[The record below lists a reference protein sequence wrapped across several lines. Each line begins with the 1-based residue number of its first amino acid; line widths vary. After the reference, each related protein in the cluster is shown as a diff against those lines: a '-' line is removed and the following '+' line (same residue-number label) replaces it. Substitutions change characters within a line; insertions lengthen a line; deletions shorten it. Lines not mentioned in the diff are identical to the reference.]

1 MLVGCLEFPGWGE
14 PVRAFISW
22 QETAAIFVVIL
33 IIFGPKSIPE
43 VARLLGKF
51 MAQFREAT
59 AELQRNLYID
69 DVKEIQRE
77 LRDSWRTKPE
87 RMRTVKPGAEHD
99 TESEALDPA
108 SEGKEKEAAPEDASP
123 AEPAVEPAVGP
134 TAEPDTDATEAPG
147 ETGEDTPPEE
157 EEDRNPT

>member
-1 MLVGCLEFPGWGE
+1 MSVGWLEIPGWGE

-43 VARLLGKF
+43 VARMLAKF
-51 MAQFREAT
+51 MQQFREAA

-77 LRDSWRTKPE
+77 LRDSWKTKPE
-87 RMRTVKPGAEHD
+87 RMRTVKPGAEHGTAPD
-99 TESEALDPA
+99 APDP
-108 SEGKEKEAAPEDASP
+108 EEAAAENAVEEDAAAPDAYAESSP
-123 AEPAVEPAVGP
+123 EPEPESTP
-134 TAEPDTDATEAPG
+134 DEKPDRPDEPKE
-147 ETGEDTPPEE
+147 ETPPEE
-157 EEDRNPT
+157 EEDRKPS

>member
-1 MLVGCLEFPGWGE
+1 MPVGWITFPGWGE
-14 PVRAFISW
+14 PIRAFISW

-43 VARLLGKF
+43 VARMLGKF

-59 AELQRNLYID
+59 AELQRNLYMD

-77 LRDSWRTKPE
+77 LRDSWKTKPE

-99 TESEALDPA
+99 KDSEALEPESTGGDDL
-108 SEGKEKEAAPEDASP
+108 SENVSPETSP
-123 AEPAVEPAVGP
+123 DEPE
-134 TAEPDTDATEAPG
+134 TEQNANSEEPG
-147 ETGEDTPPEE
+147 ETKEDNPPEE
-157 EEDRNPT
+157 EEDSKTL